1 MYVYRNIILL
11 AIALKNHSE
20 PQGIL
25 LKCFNF
31 FSRLCGPKMSL
42 FGLCLSIWGIIQLS
56 LMSLALYSRNVTFIE
71 DLDWLNE
78 TMPDYLNV
86 TAQLDNLEY
95 AYDVGSFNC
104 MIAAI
109 LYGVTLLISG
119 HQYWLNTRSVR
130 TNRYQRHY

>member
-1 MYVYRNIILL
+1 
-11 AIALKNHSE
+11 
-20 PQGIL
+20 
-25 LKCFNF
+25 
-31 FSRLCGPKMSL
+31 MSL
-42 FGLCLSIWGIIQLS
+42 FGLVLSIWGIIQLT

-71 DLDWLNE
+71 DMDWLNE
-78 TMPDYLNV
+78 TSPDYLNV

-119 HQYWLNTRSVR
+119 HQYWLNTRSVQR

>member
-1 MYVYRNIILL
+1 MIRIRKGPLTYNHNGRETLVGVVSWSPKRSGSALVDGKLAVY
-11 AIALKNHSE
+11 A
-20 PQGIL
+20 
-25 LKCFNF
+25 
-31 FSRLCGPKMSL
+31 
-42 FGLCLSIWGIIQLS
+42 
-56 LMSLALYSRNVTFIE
+56 
-71 DLDWLNE
+71 
-78 TMPDYLNV
+78 NV

>member
-1 MYVYRNIILL
+1 MYIEILFCV
-11 AIALKNHSE
+11 ALKNHW
-20 PQGIL
+20 
-25 LKCFNF
+25 NF
-31 FSRLCGPKMSL
+31 FPRLCGPKMSL